1 MSVEVV
7 LDGDTIV
14 VDSDAEEPATDYKK
28 EELLR
33 LRSGSL
39 LSDYVSKWK
48 KFLNI
53 LRLSITIMD
62 ISIQG
67 IGSYLALLAKEANKV
82 FDIVHGG

>member
-7 LDGDTIV
+7 LDGDTV
-14 VDSDAEEPATDYKK
+14 VLDSDAEEPATDYKK

-39 LSDYVSKWK
+39 LSDDVSKCNYSK
-48 KFLNI
+48 AKHK
-53 LRLSITIMD
+53 LSIMD
-62 ISIQG
+62 VSIQG

-82 FDIVHGG
+82 FNIVHGG